1 MTAFCSDRDIL
12 AIEPLAYLAGGFD
25 TAQTLRTGS
34 DGVLASTTFTS
45 ATGNFLTAGIAPGM
59 VLTTSANVLPEGS
72 AVEIL
77 AVNSATEL
85 SVSVLRTSTDDDPV
99 APTAGTALHYALRTY
114 AARIALV
121 SNEIAETLRRLRET
135 NPIDPTAFAPND
147 QLRKAAASGVLAGI
161 YLARAQNARPH
172 DANWIKAEYYRLE
185 YRRLLTTLRLA
196 VDADGDGTAEQTRS
210 LGNVQLKRV

>member
-25 TAQTLRTGS
+25 TAQILRTGS
-34 DGVLASTTFTS
+34 DGVLAGTTFTS
-45 ATGNFLTAGIAPGM
+45 ATGNFLTAGITPGM
-59 VLTTSANVLPEGS
+59 VLTASTNILPEGS

-77 AVNSATEL
+77 AVDSATQL
-85 SVSVLRTSTDDDPV
+85 SVSVLRASTDDSPV
-99 APTAGTALHYALRTY
+99 APTPGTGMHYAVRTF

-121 SNEIAETLRRLRET
+121 SDEIAQTLRRLHDT
-135 NPIDPTAFAPND
+135 DPIDPTAFTPNH
-147 QLRKAAASGVLAGI
+147 QLRQAAACGTLAGI

-185 YRRLLTTLRLA
+185 YRRRLTTLRL
-196 VDADGDGTAEQTRS
+196 DIDDDGDGTPERTRS